1 MTYGQAGSMLKYFQ
15 DKMTE
20 NLSFQYATQMN
31 IEEKIANI
39 FWAHALKVLDLMN
52 IKCLPTQYILKQWTR
67 QAQSDTVQDRK
78 GRNVI
83 KNPKLDVMHHYRYL
97 SHKLLNLAHRGA

>member
-1 MTYGQAGSMLKYFQ
+1 
-15 DKMTE
+15 
-20 NLSFQYATQMN
+20 MN

-67 QAQSDTVQDRK
+67 QAQIRPK
-78 GRNVI
+78 GKKCN
-83 KNPKLDVMHHYRYL
+83 
-97 SHKLLNLAHRGA
+97 